1 MEDILNLQFS
11 QISRIIGENLKNARL
26 TANITQQ
33 DMSDQINVS
42 VSSIKKI
49 EKGEICS
56 FDSLMRVLKRLG
68 KLEVLLPLI
77 KDKKKPV
84 MIQCYLDSKNHNSLV
99 ARGYFQ
105 SYRVTNAFWQISK
118 QKLHLNPSL

>member
-1 MEDILNLQFS
+1 MEDIQNLKFS
-11 QISRIIGENLKNARL
+11 QISRIIGENLRNERL
-26 TANITQQ
+26 KANITQQ

-68 KLEVLLPLI
+68 KLEVLLPLL
-77 KDKKKPV
+77 KDKKKNVQAELFDTEPSAKTG
-84 MIQCYLDSKNHNSLV
+84 QRQRASKRH
-99 ARGYFQ
+99 
-105 SYRVTNAFWQISK
+105 
-118 QKLHLNPSL
+118 

>member
-77 KDKKKPV
+77 KDKKKPAQAELFDTEAV
-84 MIQCYLDSKNHNSLV
+84 AKPGQRQRASKRH
-99 ARGYFQ
+99 
-105 SYRVTNAFWQISK
+105 
-118 QKLHLNPSL
+118 

>member
-1 MEDILNLQFS
+1 MEDICNLKFS

-26 TANITQQ
+26 AANITQQ

-68 KLEVLLPLI
+68 QLEVLLPLL
-77 KDKKKPV
+77 KRKSNPA
-84 MIQCYLDSKNHNSLV
+84 QTELFDSTPAAKSTQRQR
-99 ARGYFQ
+99 ASRK
-105 SYRVTNAFWQISK
+105 R
-118 QKLHLNPSL
+118 

>member
-1 MEDILNLQFS
+1 MEDIYSLKFS
-11 QISRIIGENLKNARL
+11 QIARFIGEGIKKERL
-26 TANITQQ
+26 SQNITQQ

-68 KLEVLLPLI
+68 MLEVLNPLI
-77 KDKKKPV
+77 ENA
-84 MIQCYLDSKNHNSLV
+84 DSTTPEQPEDMVREGKAS
-99 ARGYFQ
+99 Q
-105 SYRVTNAFWQISK
+105 RVRASGK
-118 QKLHLNPSL
+118 HLRS